1 MTVMDE
7 KLVLDADGIP
17 ILTELVRDG
26 DIPAETGKQQD
37 AITTEALPAEIAG
50 RLLKSKSFQRQ
61 LDAITVELTQ
71 SMRSRIEQS
80 LRPAVEEAISLAL
93 DNSGANSA
101 EAVRQQLET
110 ALPALITRAL
120 EK

>member
-1 MTVMDE
+1 MTAMDE

-26 DIPAETGKQQD
+26 DIPVETGKQQD
-37 AITTEALPAEIAG
+37 AISPEASPADIAD
-50 RLLKSKSFQRQ
+50 RLLKSKTFQQQ
-61 LDAITVELTQ
+61 LDEITAELTQ
-71 SMRSRIEQS
+71 SMRSRVEQS
-80 LRPAVEEAISLAL
+80 LRPAIEEATSLAL
-93 DNSGANSA
+93 DDSDTHTT
-101 EAVRQQLET
+101 EAVRQQLES